1 VIGALIQIARRSED
15 EALKQ
20 RIRDVLLQVNPAPPP
35 TSRPSGRAEV
45 RAEFFRAAASRWWGK
60 RFRLPP

>member
-20 RIRDVLLQVNPAPPP
+20 RIRDVLLQVNP
-35 TSRPSGRAEV
+35 
-45 RAEFFRAAASRWWGK
+45 RAAAYISSGAAVPK
-60 RFRLPP
+60 